1 MGMMAKVNFSNG
13 WRNSFWSVLNNKAF
27 WPLLLAY
34 TVATFGVSLNSSLA
48 RYYYRYRLEMD
59 EAELG
64 LLLVSF
70 MIFLTLSLIG
80 WVRISSLYGKLKP
93 LRRGVFLLG
102 FGTCVVYPIFQPGTF
117 WTPLWVA
124 AGLLGVLV
132 GSVVLLDSI
141 LTDVIDLHRLQ
152 NGGEPAGI
160 YFGIWRFASKL
171 SRASA
176 FFAAGSILSG
186 IGFEPN
192 MVQVEEV
199 SEALAWFFGPGVG
212 IFLILSSL
220 ILIPYRF
227 NDMKQIQVQR
237 LLKKRH

>member
-1 MGMMAKVNFSNG
+1 M
-13 WRNSFWSVLNNKAF
+13 
-27 WPLLLAY
+27 
-34 TVATFGVSLNSSLA
+34 
-48 RYYYRYRLEMD
+48 
-59 EAELG
+59 
-64 LLLVSF
+64 
-70 MIFLTLSLIG
+70 
-80 WVRISSLYGKLKP
+80 
-93 LRRGVFLLG
+93 
-102 FGTCVVYPIFQPGTF
+102 
-117 WTPLWVA
+117 
-124 AGLLGVLV
+124 LV

-152 NGGEPAGI
+152 SGGEPAGI

-227 NDMKQIQVQR
+227 SDMKQIQVQR